1 MEEDP
6 VVADA
11 WHKGMVMIESMQ
23 PVTGMFPFRSMLD
36 QVSAEKERAFVVDV
50 GGGRGN
56 ALVAIMAECGGSVAG
71 RMVLQDMAEVLES
84 KSPVRIEGVQIMP
97 HNFYDP
103 QPVRSKC
110 LVGCSSSIFLTDGV
124 I

>member
-1 MEEDP
+1 MEADP

-11 WHKGMVMIESMQ
+11 WHIGIVMFESMQ

-36 QVSAEKERAFVVDV
+36 QESAEKECAFVVDI
-50 GGGRGN
+50 GSESGN
-56 ALVAIMAECGGSVAG
+56 ALVVTKCGSSVAG
-71 RMVLQDMAEVLES
+71 RIVLQDMTEVLES
-84 KSPVRIEGVQIMP
+84 TSPVRIKGVQIMP
-97 HNFYDP
+97 HNFYNP

-110 LVGCSSSIFLTDGV
+110 LVGCSSSILLTDGV